1 MEAQMTE
8 AFLSGGVLM
17 WPLLLI
23 AVAVIV
29 LGVRA
34 ALLMRSTGLPD
45 AASGRLRAI
54 LFWGGMSVVLGLLGT
69 TIGIVQMTQ
78 AIAMAGGGVPPSILS
93 GGIAVSLVT
102 FLFGLVVF
110 LLSAVLWFSLRQ
122 WQLRLSAPGTRTRP
136 A

>member
-1 MEAQMTE
+1 MREV
-8 AFLSGGVLM
+8 FLSGGVVM

-23 AVAVIV
+23 AAAVVV
-29 LGVRA
+29 LAVRA
-34 ALLMRSTGLPD
+34 TLLMRSTGRPD
-45 AASGRLRAI
+45 VASGRLRAI
-54 LFWGGMSVVLGLLGT
+54 LFWGTMSVVLGLLGT

-78 AIAMAGGGVPPSILS
+78 AIAMSGGGVHPAILS

-102 FLFGLVVF
+102 FLFGLLVF

-122 WQLRLSAPGTRTRP
+122 WQLRLSAPRSGSLP